1 MEYHSDVPL
10 CVSSLMPREEGAWGK
25 WGRVGVSLGI
35 KVLWYGCWALFEWKH
50 YGFFMLPWGR

>member
-10 CVSSLMPREEGAWGK
+10 CVSSLMPREEGLGVS
-25 WGRVGVSLGI
+25 GGSVGVSLGI

-50 YGFFMLPWGR
+50 YGFFMLP